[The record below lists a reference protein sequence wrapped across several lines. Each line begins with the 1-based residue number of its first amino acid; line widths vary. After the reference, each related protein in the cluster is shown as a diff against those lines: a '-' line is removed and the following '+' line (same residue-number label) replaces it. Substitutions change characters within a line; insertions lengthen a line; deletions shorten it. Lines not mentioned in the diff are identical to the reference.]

1 MTGRRGGALAV
12 IVSVVVALALPGA
25 ASSASAT
32 PRPTLSAM
40 ALQASDLPAG
50 SEVAE
55 QGYGGD
61 SDFVASYSRS
71 FALSGGRV
79 GRSTPLL
86 VTSEVG
92 LTPDATHAAQ
102 YLATVRVAVSSKAK
116 RRAVV
121 RELARS
127 VGTSPRNVRLGP
139 LRTIRAGDAALA
151 WQMTVRTKLG
161 SIQLV
166 LGVAI
171 VDRVV
176 CSIVMGAAPH
186 KRALVADAA
195 TLLAASADHA
205 HQGLLPKSAGPPPIA
220 GGAQVG
226 QTLTAAP
233 GAWSPATAPTAYA
246 YQWER
251 CDPAG
256 APCAPV
262 PGATGQAYAVTVD
275 DAGAT
280 IRVDVTASN
289 GVGATTAVSAVT
301 APISA

>member
-1 MTGRRGGALAV
+1 MTGRRGGALGV
-12 IVSVVVALALPGA
+12 IVAVVVALALPGA

-32 PRPTLSAM
+32 PRPTLSVM

-50 SEVAE
+50 SEVAQ

-92 LTPDATHAAQ
+92 LTADATHAAR
-102 YLATVRVAVSSKAK
+102 YLAAVRVAVSSKAR

-176 CSIVMGAAPH
+176 CSIVMGAGPH

-205 HQGLLPKSAGPPPIA
+205 HQGCSPR
-220 GGAQVG
+220 
-226 QTLTAAP
+226 AP
-233 GAWSPATAPTAYA
+233 GRRRSPWCADRTDPDRRARSRSPATAPTAYA

-256 APCAPV
+256 AACAPV
-262 PGATGQAYAVTVD
+262 PGATGRPMRSRSMTPA
-275 DAGAT
+275 
-280 IRVDVTASN
+280 RRSAS
-289 GVGATTAVSAVT
+289 T
-301 APISA
+301 